1 MNKDENI
8 SEEQL
13 NAFIDGELESEEI
26 SGVFDEAEQS
36 AELDQRLCRQ
46 RKLKEL
52 VKHAY
57 RDVPEPRRRSPVGRM
72 PASTLGLA
80 LVASLLLFVGAAAGI
95 FLNHSFYQ
103 NSLPAGYE
111 TATASQPV
119 IAAENYILHVS
130 SGDPEQMQ
138 RALKMA
144 KSLLS
149 SAQAGAPRQ
158 VEVVA
163 NEKGLDLLRSDITRF
178 ADEINYLAS
187 NKVVFYACSKTIQRL
202 EERGVAVRLVPEAN
216 SGYTALDR
224 VVLRMQD
231 GWEYIEI

>member
-1 MNKDENI
+1 MKKDENI

-26 SGVFDEAEQS
+26 NGVFDEAEQS
-36 AELDQRLCRQ
+36 TELDQRLHRQ

-57 RDVPEPRRRSPVGRM
+57 RDVPEPGRRSPAGRM
-72 PASTLGLA
+72 PTSIPGMA
-80 LVASLLLFVGAAAGI
+80 LVASLLLFLGAAAGM
-95 FLNHSFYQ
+95 FLNHSLYQ
-103 NSLPAGYE
+103 KALPAGHE
-111 TATASQPV
+111 TAATGQPV
-119 IAAENYILHVS
+119 IAVDNYILHVS

-144 KSLLS
+144 KALLS
-149 SAQAGAPRQ
+149 SAEPDAPRQ

-163 NEKGLDLLRSDITRF
+163 NEKGLDLLRSDITKF
-178 ADEINYLAS
+178 NEEINYLAS

-202 EERGVAVRLVPEAN
+202 EEKGVVVRLVPEAI

-231 GWEYIEI
+231 GWEYIKI

>member
-1 MNKDENI
+1 MKKDENI

-36 AELDQRLCRQ
+36 TELDQRLCRQ

-57 RDVPEPRRRSPVGRM
+57 RDVPEPDRHSPVGRM
-72 PASTLGLA
+72 PTSKLGIA
-80 LVASLLLFVGAAAGI
+80 LVASLILFVGAAAGM
-95 FLNHSFYQ
+95 FLNQSLYQ
-103 NSLPAGYE
+103 NSLPAGYG
-111 TATASQPV
+111 TVAAGQPV
-119 IAAENYILHVS
+119 ITAENYILHVS
-130 SGDPEQMQ
+130 SGDPEQMK
-138 RALKMA
+138 RALQMA

-149 SAQAGAPRQ
+149 SAETGAPRQ

-163 NEKGLDLLRSDITRF
+163 NEKGLDLLRRDITEF
-178 ADEINYLAS
+178 NEEINYLAS
-187 NKVVFYACSKTIQRL
+187 NNVVFYACSKTIQRL
-202 EERGVAVRLVPEAN
+202 EEKGVVVRLVPEAI

-231 GWEYIEI
+231 GWEYIKI

>member
-1 MNKDENI
+1 MKKDENL

-36 AELDQRLCRQ
+36 AELDQRLFKH

-57 RDVPEPRRRSPVGRM
+57 RDVPEPSGRSAVGRM
-72 PASTLGLA
+72 PHSTLEMA
-80 LVASLLLFVGAAAGI
+80 LVASLLLFLGVAAGM
-95 FLNHSFYQ
+95 FFKHSLNQ

-111 TATASQPV
+111 TATAQQAV
-119 IAAENYILHVS
+119 VAAENYILHVA
-130 SGDPEQMQ
+130 SGDPDQMQ

-149 SAQAGAPRQ
+149 SAEKGDPRK

-163 NEKGLDLLRSDITRF
+163 NEKGLDLLRSDVTRF
-178 ADEINYLAS
+178 SEEINYLAS
-187 NKVVFYACSKTIQRL
+187 NRVVFYACSKTIERL
-202 EERGVAVRLVPEAN
+202 EEKGVTVRLVPEAI

-231 GWEYIEI
+231 GWEYIKI

>member
-1 MNKDENI
+1 MKKDENI

-26 SGVFDEAEQS
+26 SGVFDEAEES
-36 AELDQRLCRQ
+36 AELDHRLCRQ

-57 RDVPEPRRRSPVGRM
+57 RDVPEPSRRSPVGRM
-72 PASTLGLA
+72 PASTLGMA
-80 LVASLLLFVGAAAGI
+80 LVASVLLFLGAAAGM
-95 FLNHSFYQ
+95 FLNHSLYQ
-103 NSLPAGYE
+103 NSLPSGYE
-111 TATASQPV
+111 TVSTGQPAIAT
-119 IAAENYILHVS
+119 ENYILHVS

-144 KSLLS
+144 KALLS
-149 SAQAGAPRQ
+149 SAEEGAPRR

-163 NEKGLDLLRSDITRF
+163 NEKGLDLLRSDITKF
-178 ADEINYLAS
+178 KDEINYLAS
-187 NKVVFYACSKTIQRL
+187 NRVVFYACSKSIQRL
-202 EERGVAVRLVPEAN
+202 EERGIAVRLVPEAI

-231 GWEYIEI
+231 GWEYIKI